1 LRSQQ
6 ANDKSLSEEERV
18 NLRLQQLQQKA
29 NVARAEG
36 VAPTLRAYEEG
47 GWAVQQDFPN
57 RPEPVNL
64 LLQVAQAALQN
75 GEMDLG
81 RRTLERLNTITNF
94 PKLAE
99 VIKPMLR
106 PFDFDGKPL
115 PLKFKAADAKEFDI
129 TKLKGKV
136 VLVDF
141 WASWCGPCVA
151 QMPRIH
157 ALYEKHHAAGFE
169 IVGINMDSDR
179 GRFEQ
184 MREQAKMIWPH
195 YFDGKRWENVL
206 AVDFGVSS
214 IPALWLVDRK
224 GIVRD
229 QRGVIDLEQKVEK
242 LLAEKTER

>member
-1 LRSQQ
+1 
-6 ANDKSLSEEERV
+6 V
-18 NLRLQQLQQKA
+18 NLRLQQLQEKA
-29 NVARAEG
+29 NATRAEG
-36 VAPTLRAYEEG
+36 VPATLRAYEEG
-47 GWAVQQDFPN
+47 GWAVQKDFPT

-81 RRTLERLNTITNF
+81 RRTLERLSTNTNF

-99 VIKPMLR
+99 ITKPMLR
-106 PFDFDGKPL
+106 QFDFDRKPL
-115 PLKFKAADAKEFDI
+115 QLKFKAADAKEFDI
-129 TKLKGKV
+129 KKLKGKV

-141 WASWCGPCVA
+141 WASWCVPCVA

-157 ALYEKHHAAGFE
+157 ALYEKHHADGLE
-169 IVGINMDSDR
+169 IVGINMDADR

-184 MREQAKMIWPH
+184 MMEQAKMAWPH
-195 YFDGKRWENVL
+195 YFDGAGWGNAI

-214 IPALWLVDRK
+214 IPALWLVDKK

-229 QRGVIDLEQKVEK
+229 QRGVIDLEQKGEK
-242 LLAEKTER
+242 LLAEKN